1 LRIAF
6 IKQKYVEAG
15 GGEQYLSRLMRACA
29 RQGDEIHL
37 ITTEWRPAS
46 DLPIKTHIVPR
57 SGLSLAARAAR
68 FSENAAAVIGAGN
81 FDVSFSLERTAHQD
95 VWRAGEG
102 VHKIWLERRRLM
114 EPGLSSRFHHYSP
127 RHRSLLRLEREC
139 VRNTPR
145 IIANSHMVAADLRE
159 VYGEA
164 TGDIEVVYNGV
175 DPAQFNTEG
184 CEENRRRIRAELE
197 VDPDRPLLLMVGSGL
212 ERKGLRE
219 TMLALRSLPDCLLAV
234 IGREPSEPWRRRAA
248 KLGIA
253 ERVIFLAPRR
263 DLKPCFHA
271 ADLALLPSWFD
282 PFPNAGLEALF
293 CGTPL
298 ISSAFAGVSEVLSAG
313 DSGEIVALPSDIA
326 ALAGGIE
333 RELEMGIDPDRRRRI
348 SASVAH
354 LTIERN
360 RDETLRILRSVKT
373 QA

>member
-37 ITTEWRPAS
+37 ITTEWLPLR
-46 DLPIKTHIVPR
+46 DLPITTHIIPR
-57 SGLSLAARAAR
+57 GRISLAARAAR
-68 FSENAAAVIGAGN
+68 FSANAAAVIGAGN

-102 VHKIWLERRRLM
+102 VHRIWLERRRLM
-114 EPGLSSRFHHYSP
+114 EPGLSSRLHHYSP
-127 RHRSLLRLEREC
+127 RHSSLLRLEREC

-145 IIANSHMVAADLRE
+145 IIANSRMVAADLRR
-159 VYGEA
+159 VYGDTAGE
-164 TGDIEVVYNGV
+164 IEVIHNGV
-175 DPAQFNTEG
+175 DPAQFNTAD
-184 CEENRRRIRAELE
+184 CDENRHRIRVELGIE
-197 VDPDRPLLLMVGSGL
+197 SGCRLLLMVGSGL

-219 TMLALRSLPDCLLAV
+219 TMLALRGIPDCLLAV
-234 IGREPSEPWRRRAA
+234 IGREQSEPWRRRAA
-248 KLGIA
+248 KLGLA
-253 ERVIFLAPRR
+253 ERVLFLKPRN
-263 DLKPCFHA
+263 DLKPYFHA

-298 ISSAFAGVSEVLSAG
+298 ISSAFAGVSEVLREG

-333 RELEMGIDPDRRRRI
+333 RQLEMGLDLERRQRI
-348 SASVAH
+348 SASVGH

-360 RDETLRILRSVKT
+360 RDETLRVLRAGKRGR
-373 QA
+373 